1 MNDMQDTPTFSLLLM
16 VAIGVFFLLV
26 ALALYLLLLRP
37 WLRAVLHG
45 LAVTLPQIVGMRLR
59 GNSPALLIDACISL
73 KRAGVSV
80 TLVDIETVY
89 IDHKNRILTSDDL
102 VRWVEENIGQGG
114 MTTI

>member
-1 MNDMQDTPTFSLLLM
+1 MQDTPTFALLLM
-16 VAIGVFFLLV
+16 VAMLVFFLLV
-26 ALALYLLLLRP
+26 VLSLYLLLLRP

-80 TLVDIETVY
+80 TLVDVENVY

-102 VRWVEENIGQGG
+102 VRRVEESDDQG
-114 MTTI
+114 